1 LKIPK
6 VSVCYLL
13 NTTHNQTVAVT
24 SKISWKSN
32 NGGFYTP
39 TTQVANNKDNDGGTH
54 PGWLEYYKEQVAK
67 NASLPKYRHV

>member
-1 LKIPK
+1 M
-6 VSVCYLL
+6 
-13 NTTHNQTVAVT
+13 
-24 SKISWKSN
+24 
-32 NGGFYTP
+32 GGFYTP